1 MNKQRKKSAK
11 STAPLKPQEEL
22 TLQPGQDLF
31 QKSLEM
37 ALEREVPEEEAD
49 LLDRILS
56 GLPLDEMDEEVPQDE
71 AVDEVLS
78 EEEVKAYA
86 KIQDKIDEYLKEIG
100 AVKSQSTENPEKD
113 PSVTSEDTKRTAL

>member
-11 STAPLKPQEEL
+11 STEPLKPQEEL

-86 KIQDKIDEYLKEIG
+86 KIQDKIDEYLMEIG

-113 PSVTSEDTKRTAL
+113 PSVTSEDTKRSAL

>member
-11 STAPLKPQEEL
+11 STEPLKPQEEL